1 MCCMKKICSRFDYA
15 GRLRH
20 GSTEEISDLELDM
33 KTLQVFQ
40 VMQWVRVLSGVQHVL
55 LSSSCTD
62 QNA

>member
-1 MCCMKKICSRFDYA
+1 MCYMKKISSRFDYK

-20 GSTEEISDLELDM
+20 GSTVKSSDLELDI
-33 KTLQVFQ
+33 TLLQVFQ
-40 VMQWVRVLSGVQHVL
+40 VMQWVRVFSGVQYVL